1 MNVSFWIPEVWL
13 LWFSGSMWAKFLGRW
28 RGIQAALW
36 PVTLVVRAIARDPF
50 RDPRPPKKLQPDYD
64 KIHDLERE
72 LGMMDTITFREVLGL
87 RDGLKQD
94 REEHELS
101 QAMQARMEIAEEAG
115 EIQRASSSLQTQ
127 LPAAHVEQLSQ
138 RVYHALMQSPPN
150 LRTAWK
156 ELRHMQVWVGLHGP
170 EGIETFDSEA
180 DLYDRYDEL
189 RIHLFRVEHGEGDAL
204 MIDNARRRLIRWC
217 ARHHNPRYGR
227 IFLSPTH
234 ENYVPY
240 PESFHP

>member
-1 MNVSFWIPEVWL
+1 MNVFFWIPEIWL

-50 RDPRPPKKLQPDYD
+50 RDPKPPKKLKPDYD
-64 KIHDLERE
+64 KIFDLERE
-72 LGMMDTITFREVLGL
+72 LGMMDTITFREALGL
-87 RDGLKQD
+87 RDGLKAD

-101 QAMQARMEIAEEAG
+101 RAMQARVELANEAEEVRQAASNMEI
-115 EIQRASSSLQTQ
+115 Q
-127 LPAAHVEQLSQ
+127 LPVPHVRQLAQ
-138 RVYHALMQSPPN
+138 RVSEALGENPPN
-150 LRTAWK
+150 LRTAWE
-156 ELRHMQVWVGLHGP
+156 ELRHMQVWVGLHGLQGF
-170 EGIETFDSEA
+170 EEYDSEV

-204 MIDNARRRLIRWC
+204 MIDNARRRLVQWC

-227 IFLSPTH
+227 IFLSPTDPD
-234 ENYVPY
+234 YVPY
-240 PESFHP
+240 PESYHP